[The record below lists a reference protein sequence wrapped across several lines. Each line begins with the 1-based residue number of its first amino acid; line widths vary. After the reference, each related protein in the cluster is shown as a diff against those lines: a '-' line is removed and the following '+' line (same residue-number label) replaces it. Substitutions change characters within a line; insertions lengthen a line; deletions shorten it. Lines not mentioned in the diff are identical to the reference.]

1 MPSMGTMPGQYQQYS
16 PKSGEPKH
24 GKKKYWDDV
33 KKRAQKQQDDLRK
46 EAQKQLQVLQP
57 TQTNIPT
64 QVAETPEQTNA
75 RIAQTIA
82 QRHQRENEAGSK
94 AYQEMQ
100 SRIQNAQGFSPEQA
114 RAMQY
119 EAHKGIQRQAQAA
132 QRNILGEQGQRG
144 IGGRSGI
151 GYAQQRDLNRGY
163 AAQHGQA
170 QRDFERLNAEQR
182 LANVGA
188 GTAYEAGEKSRLGTD
203 WETELERE
211 ERRKYREANPN
222 YAKEAY
228 QQFMRM

>member
-1 MPSMGTMPGQYQQYS
+1 MPSMGTMPGQYQQYN

-33 KKRAQKQQDDLRK
+33 NKRAKKQQDDLRK

-57 TQTNIPT
+57 TQANIPT
-64 QVAETPEQTNA
+64 QVAETPQQANA
-75 RIAQTIA
+75 RIAQAIA
-82 QRHQRENEAGSK
+82 ERHQRENEAATK
-94 AYQEMQ
+94 AGLDM
-100 SRIQNAQGFSPEQA
+100 RTRLQNAQGFSPEQA

-119 EAHKGIQRQAQAA
+119 EAHKGIQRQEQGA
-132 QRNILGEQGQRG
+132 QRNLVGAQGVQG

-151 GYAQQRDLNRGY
+151 GYAQRRDLNRGY

-170 QRDFERLNAEQR
+170 QRDFNRLNAEQGM
-182 LANVGA
+182 ANVGA
-188 GTAYEAGEKSRLGTD
+188 EYAAEQGEKSRLGTD

-211 ERRKYREANPN
+211 ERKKYREANPN

-228 QQFMRM
+228 QQFSRM

>member
-1 MPSMGTMPGQYQQYS
+1 MPFQRQLQPQNFMT
-16 PKSGEPKH
+16 
-24 GKKKYWDDV
+24 KKEAKEAD
-33 KKRAQKQQDDLRK
+33 KKRKALEK
-46 EAQKQLQVLQP
+46 EAHKQNISVGKYLQQNPQTKVQGQGQ
-57 TQTNIPT
+57 TQAQT
-64 QVAETPEQTNA
+64 QIAETPEQVNA
-75 RIAQTIA
+75 RIAQAIA
-82 QRHQRENEAGSK
+82 QRHQRENEAG
-94 AYQEMQ
+94 ARGYQEMQ

-132 QRNILGEQGQRG
+132 QRNIIGEQGQRG

-182 LANVGA
+182 LANVAA
-188 GTAYEAGEKSRLGTD
+188 GTAYEMGEKSRLGTD

-228 QQFMRM
+228 QQFSRM